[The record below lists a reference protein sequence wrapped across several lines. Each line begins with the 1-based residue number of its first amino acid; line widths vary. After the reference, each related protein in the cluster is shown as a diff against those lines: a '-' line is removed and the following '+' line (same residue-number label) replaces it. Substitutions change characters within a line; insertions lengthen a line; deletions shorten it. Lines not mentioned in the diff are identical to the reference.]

1 MTTKPTSD
9 RIRIRGLKLSTRVG
23 VPDAERAEPQ
33 TVHVDV
39 ELAPVGEL
47 SSLDDKLARTVD
59 YFAVTEA
66 LKAVASAGE
75 RRLIETLAEDLGRA
89 ALSFGGVAGVTVEVR
104 KFILPETDWVSV
116 SVSLGAADH
125 SSD

>member
-1 MTTKPTSD
+1 MSHRD

-23 VPDAERAEPQ
+23 VPESERAQPQ
-33 TVHVDV
+33 TVHADV
-39 ELAPVGEL
+39 EIVPA
-47 SSLDDKLARTVD
+47 SSLRGLDDDLARTVD
-59 YFAVTEA
+59 YFAVAEA
-66 LKAVASAGE
+66 LKAVAADGE

-89 ALSFGGVAGVTVEVR
+89 TMPFDGVAGVTVEVR

-116 SVSLGAADH
+116 CVHLGAAADH